1 MTDSPTHFQSPQPIL
16 LIHGGAWAMPDHAVA
31 AHERGIAA
39 ALTAGWSALSRGGT
53 AVDAVEAAV
62 TIMEDDDTF
71 DAGRGSFL
79 TRDGRVQL
87 DALLMNGADL
97 RTGGVACVERLR
109 NPIQAAR
116 LVLEKSPH
124 VYFVGPGAERFA
136 TQHGMRLVDNT
147 ELIVP
152 RERNRLM
159 AFQRAEAAG
168 HPDTTFSG
176 SSPNES
182 GGDTVGAPEP
192 ALSLSK
198 GLASETWEEAA
209 PNSPEAQLA
218 LETEVEAALPEELR
232 ITDPTLHSHD
242 TVGAVALDQYGN
254 LAAGTSTGGTL
265 NKAPGRVGD
274 SSLIGC
280 GCYADNLSAAV
291 SLTGWGEPIMKL
303 VLGKWA
309 VDRVAAGATPQH
321 AASAAIEYLYQRL
334 GGHGGIILLGPDGR
348 IGIAHNTPRMA
359 WGIATATGHQLG
371 ITRNG

>member
-1 MTDSPTHFQSPQPIL
+1 MKPIL
-16 LIHGGAWAMPDHAVA
+16 LIHGGAWAMPDDAVA

-39 ALTAGWSALSRGGT
+39 ALDAGWGALSRGGT
-53 AVDAVEAAV
+53 AIDAVEAAV

-97 RTGGVACVERLR
+97 RTGGVACVEHLR

-116 LVLEKSPH
+116 LVLEQSPH
-124 VYFVGPGAERFA
+124 VYFVGSGAERFA
-136 TQHGMRLVDNT
+136 TQHGMRLIENA
-147 ELIVP
+147 ELIVS
-152 RERNRLM
+152 RERDRLM

-168 HPDTTFSG
+168 EPDTTFSG
-176 SSPNES
+176 SAAEQI
-182 GGDTVGAPEP
+182 D
-192 ALSLSK
+192 LD
-198 GLASETWEEAA
+198 EEV
-209 PNSPEAQLA
+209 SRS
-218 LETEVEAALPEELR
+218 LPEELR
-232 ITDPTLHSHD
+232 LDDPTLHSHD

-265 NKAPGRVGD
+265 SKAPGRVGD

-280 GCYADNLSAAV
+280 GCYADNQSAAV

-309 VDRVAAGATPQH
+309 VDRVAAGGTPQ
-321 AASAAIEYLYQRL
+321 AAATSAIDYLFTRL
-334 GGHGGIILLGPDGR
+334 GGHGGIILLGPDGQ

-359 WGIATATGHQLG
+359 WGIATAEGSQFG
-371 ITRNG
+371 ITRNP